1 MDFPSRRLHQ
11 CVRLRERRAGRM
23 MRAGRIRPAKS
34 RGATYCDRLAALPRI
49 GKQMRRTTF
58 EIEADEL
65 KEKQRMEPP

>member
-1 MDFPSRRLHQ
+1 
-11 CVRLRERRAGRM
+11 M
-23 MRAGRIRPAKS
+23 MRAGRIRPAKT

>member
-1 MDFPSRRLHQ
+1 
-11 CVRLRERRAGRM
+11 
-23 MRAGRIRPAKS
+23 MRAATGAACRTHDARWPHSSGKS